1 MAEVKS
7 GRRPGKRGLRW
18 LLITLGAV
26 IVGALALW
34 RSGTLSPQDP
44 LSGLMIST
52 ARIGTLEQTVLAT
65 GILKPRSL
73 VAVGAQVSGR
83 ITAVHVALGD
93 EVAAGDLIAEI
104 DSTTQTNDLRTA
116 EAALAQVRAQLVE
129 KQADLQLARK
139 VLERERTLSD
149 QRATSVADLES
160 AEADVKVT
168 EAQIAALEAQVQ
180 SAQVSVETAQANL
193 GYTRIT
199 APMAGTV
206 LAIVNQE
213 GQTVNAAQSAP
224 TLVVLGD
231 LTTMTVRAEISEAD
245 VVQVKPGQKVRFS
258 IIGEPDKAYE
268 STLESIEPAP
278 ESITSDS
285 AISSSS
291 SSSSDTS
298 AIYYNGIFHIA
309 NPDGHLRTYMTA
321 EVEIILGEARDVVL
335 VPTSAVQ
342 KGAGLARPTVSVVTA
357 SGSVEP
363 REVETGLDD
372 TINVEI
378 RSGISE
384 GERIVTG
391 QASGT
396 GAAASSGRMG
406 PPPMGL

>member
-1 MAEVKS
+1 MKS

-372 TINVEI
+372 KINVEI